1 MLFGQGLSR
10 GQAVNLKAT
19 LVPGLQRLTCEIL
32 TVRVVDDSLQVRNNV
47 PCPRWGLMS
56 VRQELPE
63 GTVTIMFTDLVASTA
78 LGDLLGDDRGQ
89 ALRRAHDRIL
99 RRQFERFGGRVVKG
113 RGDGFMVVF
122 PSARRGVQ
130 CAVEVQRAIA
140 TQQAEGRYL
149 ELQVRIGLHTG
160 EPVEEQGDLFGSDVN
175 LAARIEAEAGGGQV
189 LVSELTRL
197 LARRSPGLRFVAVG
211 ERTLKGF
218 AEPVPLY
225 EVCWATERPA
235 RPPLTSFVGRQEEV
249 TQLRRCLEAAIRGQ
263 GGLVLVA
270 GEPGVGKTRLVS
282 ELAIDTADRG
292 LQVLT
297 GCAYETEGMPPYLP
311 FIEAL
316 NQRLRGRTQEEL
328 REDLGETAPYVA
340 KLLPELRQCL
350 PDVREPPALDP
361 QAEHYRLFEGV
372 TDFLI
377 NLAARTPLLLFLDD
391 LHWADDATLLL
402 LQHLARRLAEVSLL
416 VVGAYRHSEVDD
428 RHPLTPVL
436 AELARQ
442 RLASSIT
449 LRPFE
454 REEAAVLVEAIL
466 GKAPATRVV
475 DALFAAAAGN
485 PFFTEELV
493 RNIQERGQDLADP
506 QAAVDDWAIPQGVRH
521 VIGRRLAR
529 LGDEANRVLAY
540 SSVLGRDL
548 TLPKVAAVA
557 GRDQD
562 SALDL
567 LDEALAAHV
576 LREQGEGYAF
586 AHPLIQ
592 ETLYQGLS
600 GPRRRQLHRR
610 VGEVLEAL
618 YGAGLQAQT
627 LTELAHHF
635 YQAASGGDPSVGQVV
650 DKAIDYA
657 LRAAEQALSQVA
669 YEEAVRLYRMALHA
683 LDLKGGP
690 NEAERCELLIALGDA
705 ERKAGEPEGAEQTLL
720 EAADIARRME
730 APEQFARAAVG
741 IAGYEGQGAL
751 DPVRIGLLE
760 EALTR
765 LGERDSLL
773 RVRVLACLTEACAYS
788 FSDDPEKGVSLSR
801 QAVDMARRLGD
812 PAALA
817 YALACRESILLGPK
831 HLPELLTAA
840 REMLSLAEQSGDPFA
855 AYWAHDSVSMNA
867 LWMGDVPAL
876 DDEIEAMAQISEEFR
891 EPGFLS
897 NTAGV
902 RAMRAM
908 LDGRFEEADRLAQ
921 QTMDYAEKAWG
932 PDLLVNSQ
940 AILLSELGSPR
951 ERLQDAVAAIEVHLE
966 QDDQWACFRRC
977 RLALLYAELGHEP
990 EARDEYGRLASTQF
1004 VGVPTDR
1011 RRGPCLVFLSQVC
1024 ASLQDVPGAAILYD
1038 LLLPY
1043 SGLNIACGNHICCGS
1058 GAYFLGLLAATRCR
1072 YVDAQ
1077 AHFEQALQFDA
1088 RMGARPFVARTQ
1100 HQYARMLLAR
1110 DGPGDREKALGLLTQ
1125 ALDIAKELGMERLV
1139 GRAEALLGQL

>member
-1 MLFGQGLSR
+1 MLAIPF
-10 GQAVNLKAT
+10 
-19 LVPGLQRLTCEIL
+19 
-32 TVRVVDDSLQVRNNV
+32 VDDSLQVGNNV
-47 PCPRWGLMS
+47 RCPRWALMS

-78 LGDLLGDDRGQ
+78 LGDRLGDDRGQ

-175 LAARIEAEAGGGQV
+175 LAARIEDEAGGGQV
-189 LVSELTRL
+189 FVSESTRL
-197 LARRSPGLRFVAVG
+197 LARQSPGLRFVAVG

-218 AEPVPLY
+218 AESVPLY
-225 EVCWATERPA
+225 EVRWATERPA
-235 RPPLTSFVGRQEEV
+235 RPPLTPFVGRQKEI
-249 TQLRRCLEAAIRGQ
+249 TQLRHCLEGAIRGQ
-263 GGLVLVA
+263 GSLVLVA
-270 GEPGVGKTRLVS
+270 GEPGLGKTRLVS

-297 GCAYETEGMPPYLP
+297 GRAYETEGMPPYLP

-316 NQRLRGRTQEEL
+316 NQRIRGRTQEEL

-340 KLLPELRQCL
+340 KLVPELRQCL
-350 PDVREPPALDP
+350 PDVRELPALDP
-361 QAEHYRLFEGV
+361 QAERYRLFEGV

-377 NLAARTPLLLFLDD
+377 NVADHTPLLLFLDD

-402 LQHLARRLAEVSLL
+402 LQHLARRLTEASLL
-416 VVGAYRHSEVDD
+416 VVGAYRHTEVDD

-454 REEAAVLVEAIL
+454 REEAGALVEAIL

-493 RNIQERGQDLADP
+493 RNIQERGHDLADP

-529 LGDEANRVLAY
+529 LGDEANRVLTY

-557 GRDQD
+557 GIDQD

-610 VGEVLEAL
+610 VGEALEAL
-618 YGAGLQAQT
+618 YGADLQAQN

-635 YQAASGGDPSVGQVV
+635 YQAAPGGDPSTGSGQVV

-683 LDLKGGP
+683 LDLKGSP
-690 NEAERCELLIALGDA
+690 NEAKRCELLIALGDA
-705 ERKAGEPEGAEQTLL
+705 EWKAGEPAGAEQTLL

-730 APEQFARAAVG
+730 SPEQFARAALGVG
-741 IAGYEGQGAL
+741 GSEGLGAL

-760 EALTR
+760 EALVR
-765 LGERDSLL
+765 LGEGDSPL
-773 RVRVLACLTEACAYS
+773 RVRVLARLTEASSYS
-788 FSDDPEKGVSLSR
+788 FSDDLEEKGVSLSQ
-801 QAVDMARRLGD
+801 QAVDMARRVGD

-817 YALACRESILLGPK
+817 YALSTRHHALYNPK
-831 HLPELLTAA
+831 HLQETLAIA
-840 REMLSLAEQSGDPFA
+840 REILSLAEQSGDRFMV
-855 AYWAHDSVSMNA
+855 YSGHDWLSLSA

-876 DDEIEAMAQISEEFR
+876 DDEIEAMAQISKELR
-891 EPGFLS
+891 EPWLLA

-908 LDGRFEEADRLAQ
+908 LDGRFEEADWLAQ
-921 QTMDYAEKAWG
+921 QAIAYAEKTWG
-932 PDLLVNSQ
+932 PYGLLNYRAV
-940 AILLSELGSPR
+940 LLSELGSPR
-951 ERLQDAVAAIEVHLE
+951 ERLQDAVAAIKAHLE
-966 QDDQWACFRRC
+966 QDDPWAYFRRS
-977 RLALLYAELGHEP
+977 RLALVYAELGHEP
-990 EARDEYGRLASTQF
+990 EARDEYGRLAITQF
-1004 VGVPTDR
+1004 AGLPTDR

-1024 ASLQDVPGAAILYD
+1024 AFLQDVPGAAILHD

-1072 YVDAQ
+1072 YEDAQ

-1110 DGPGDREKALGLLTQ
+1110 DGRGDREKALTLLTQ

>member
-1 MLFGQGLSR
+1 
-10 GQAVNLKAT
+10 
-19 LVPGLQRLTCEIL
+19 
-32 TVRVVDDSLQVRNNV
+32 
-47 PCPRWGLMS
+47 
-56 VRQELPE
+56 
-63 GTVTIMFTDLVASTA
+63 
-78 LGDLLGDDRGQ
+78 
-89 ALRRAHDRIL
+89 
-99 RRQFERFGGRVVKG
+99 
-113 RGDGFMVVF
+113 MVVF

-197 LARRSPGLRFVAVG
+197 LAHRSPGLRFVAVG

-218 AEPVPLY
+218 AESVPLY

-249 TQLRRCLEAAIRGQ
+249 TQLRHCLEAAIRGQ
-263 GGLVLVA
+263 GSLVLVA

-297 GCAYETEGMPPYLP
+297 GRAYETEGMPPYLP

-316 NQRLRGRTQEEL
+316 NQHIRGRTQEEL

-340 KLLPELRQCL
+340 KLLPQLRQCL

-361 QAEHYRLFEGV
+361 QAERYRLFEGV

-377 NLAARTPLLLFLDD
+377 NVATRTPLLLFLDD
-391 LHWADDATLLL
+391 LHWADDATVLL
-402 LQHLARRLAEVSLL
+402 LQHLARRLAEASLL
-416 VVGAYRHSEVDD
+416 VVGAYRHTEVDD

-454 REEAAVLVEAIL
+454 REEAAALVEAIL

-493 RNIQERGQDLADP
+493 RNIQEHGHDLADP
-506 QAAVDDWAIPQGVRH
+506 QAAVDDLAIPQGVRH

-557 GRDQD
+557 GKDQD

-586 AHPLIQ
+586 AHPLIR

-600 GPRRRQLHRR
+600 GPRRHQLHRR
-610 VGEVLEAL
+610 VGEALEAL
-618 YGAGLQAQT
+618 YGADLQAQN

-635 YQAASGGDPSVGQVV
+635 YQAAPGGDPSTSSGQVV

-683 LDLKGGP
+683 LDLKGSP
-690 NEAERCELLIALGDA
+690 NEAKRCELLIALGDA
-705 ERKAGEPEGAEQTLL
+705 EWKAGEPEGAKQTLL
-720 EAADIARRME
+720 QAADIARRME
-730 APEQFARAAVG
+730 APEQFARAALG
-741 IAGYEGQGAL
+741 IGGYEGLGAL

-760 EALTR
+760 EALIR
-765 LGERDSLL
+765 LGEGDSPL
-773 RVRVLACLTEACAYS
+773 RVRVLARLTEASAHS
-788 FSDDPEKGVSLSR
+788 FSDALEEKGVSLSQ
-801 QAVDMARRLGD
+801 QAVDMARRVGD

-817 YALACRESILLGPK
+817 HALSARHDALYDPK
-831 HLPELLTAA
+831 HLQERLAIG
-840 REMLSLAEQSGDPFA
+840 REILSLAEQSDDRFT
-855 AYWAHDSVSMNA
+855 AYSGHDWHSLSA

-876 DDEIEAMAQISEEFR
+876 DDEIEAMAQISEELR
-891 EPGFLS
+891 EPWLLA

-908 LDGRFEEADRLAQ
+908 LDGRFEEADWLAQ
-921 QTMDYAEKAWG
+921 QAIAYAEKTWG
-932 PDLLVNSQ
+932 PYGLLNYRAV
-940 AILLSELGSPR
+940 LLSELGSPR
-951 ERLQDAVAAIEVHLE
+951 ERLQDAVAAIKAHLE
-966 QDDQWACFRRC
+966 QDDPWAYFRRS
-977 RLALLYAELGHEP
+977 RLALVYAELGHEP
-990 EARDEYGRLASTQF
+990 EARDEYGRLAIKQF
-1004 VGVPTDR
+1004 AGLPTDR

-1024 ASLQDVPGAAILYD
+1024 ASLQDVPGAAILHD

-1043 SGLNIACGNHICCGS
+1043 YGLNIACGNHICCGS

-1072 YVDAQ
+1072 YEDAQ

-1110 DGPGDREKALGLLTQ
+1110 DGPGDREKALTLLTQ